1 MCILKSDNFDF
12 FLQKFICSK
21 FMEMSSGE
29 WLSDLE
35 NEDPTSI
42 MHHCQK
48 MMSSDV
54 FEFEDIFQAPDLIL
68 SNNIEP
74 AVMEATNKITPSID
88 CSWSSSGKLICF
100 GSSEFETKPKLSNGN
115 NNKRVMLT
123 SNEHVVAER
132 RRREK
137 MTQGFIALSALI
149 PGLKKTDK
157 ASILGETV
165 EYLKQLEDRA
175 KVLEEQTSKRTM
187 ESVCLVNNIQTQTFD
202 DAANSVSYSNKI
214 MNPDDNLEIEAKVL
228 NNNIFIR
235 VHSLK
240 NQGLIQY
247 LLEEIGKLNLTT
259 LNCQTMQFGSYA
271 ITITI
276 LAKECLKKK

>member
-1 MCILKSDNFDF
+1 
-12 FLQKFICSK
+12 
-21 FMEMSSGE
+21 MEMSSGE

-42 MHHCQK
+42 MHHCQM

-68 SNNIEP
+68 DTKIKSNNFEP
-74 AVMEATNKITPSID
+74 VMEATNKITPSID
-88 CSWSSSGKLICF
+88 CDWSSSGKLICF
-100 GSSEFETKPKLSNGN
+100 GSSDFETKPELSNG

-149 PGLKKTDK
+149 PGLKKLHIHILIKTDK

-187 ESVCLVNNIQTQTFD
+187 ESVCLVNKIQTQTFD
-202 DAANSVSYSNKI
+202 DAANSFSYSNKI
-214 MNPDDNLEIEAKVL
+214 MSPDDNLEIEAKVV

-240 NQGLIQY
+240 NHGLIHHI
-247 LLEEIGKLNLTT
+247 LEEIGKLNLTT
-259 LNCQTMQFGSYA
+259 LNCQTMPFGSYA
-271 ITITI
+271 INITI
-276 LAKECLKKK
+276 LAK